1 VNGSAIWAIAML
13 VIRELCRRK
22 DIYVLFILTTVI
34 TLGFGAVNFFN
45 DDQIVRYLKEICLA
59 LIWLSSIVIAV
70 MTGARQIPDE
80 LERKTIFPLLAKP
93 VSRADVILGKYLGSW
108 LACGVALL
116 VFYLFF
122 GIISATR
129 EEAFQIVSCIQAMTM
144 HWFMLSVLIAMTM
157 LGSLV
162 FVAVS
167 SNATIM
173 LISVAGILTILRHL
187 NTVALQ
193 QPEPMQTVFYALYF
207 ALPHLEF
214 YDMRDLIVHSWPPLS
229 FGVILLAFL
238 YAAFYTALF
247 LVAACQMFKR
257 RSIG

>member
-1 VNGSAIWAIAML
+1 MNGTAIWAIAML
-13 VIRELCRRK
+13 VIKELCRRK
-22 DIYVLFILTTVI
+22 DIYVLFILTTLL

-45 DDQIVRYLKEICLA
+45 EDQIVRYLKEICLA

-70 MTGARQIPDE
+70 MTAARQIPDE

-93 VSRADVILGKYLGSW
+93 VTRADVILGKYLGSW
-108 LACGVALL
+108 LACGAALL

-122 GIISATR
+122 GIVVASR
-129 EEAFQIVSCIQAMTM
+129 EHAFPGLGFFQAMTM
-144 HWFMLSVLIAMTM
+144 HWLMLSVLIAMTM

-162 FVAVS
+162 FAALS

-173 LISVAGILTILRHL
+173 LISAAGILTILRHL

-193 QPEPMQTVFYALYF
+193 QPEPMQTVFYVLYF

-214 YDMRDLIVHSWPPLS
+214 YDMRDLIVHSWPPIG
-229 FGVILLAFL
+229 FGVILLAAL

-247 LVAACQMFKR
+247 LVAACQVFKR